1 MSLSNM
7 LAARLRQAIQGC
19 SVHSHGP
26 IQAWA
31 AIEQA
36 RSEGAVQAGEVARLA
51 IEACTNRINDLLQA
65 GVDPNDLKIKKEELT
80 RAFIEKL
87 LL

>member
-1 MSLSNM
+1 MSQRDL
-7 LAARLRQAIQGC
+7 LAARLRQAVQGC
-19 SVHSHGP
+19 TVHLHGP

-36 RSEGAVQAGEVARLA
+36 CVEGAVQRDEVAMLA
-51 IEACTNRINDLLQA
+51 IEACTNRIKDLRQA
-65 GVDPNDLKIKKEELT
+65 GVDPSDLRIKKEELT
-80 RAFIEKL
+80 RTFIEKL

>member
-1 MSLSNM
+1 MSQRDL
-7 LAARLRQAIQGC
+7 LAARLRQAVQGC
-19 SVHSHGP
+19 TVHLHGP

-36 RSEGAVQAGEVARLA
+36 CVEGAVQRDEVAMLA
-51 IEACTNRINDLLQA
+51 IEACTNRIKDLRQA
-65 GVDPNDLKIKKEELT
+65 GVDASDVRIKKEELT
-80 RAFIEKL
+80 RTFIEKL